1 MDGEANV
8 GRSVGADAPAEPV
21 EASLPPG
28 YESDTLE
35 LMVRDPTSAHAYWD
49 LSVDRINVAVAPH
62 HRQRALLRL
71 IEVPSGHLLA
81 EYAVPAER
89 GSQAVALPR
98 ADSPYLVE
106 LAVMHNYQWVV
117 LARSNVVHAPPTTAR
132 VATTPA
138 FVNRAQQLRLL
149 ADTRDREPGDAG
161 GDIEAAP
168 TRRADHVEQA
178 ADAPVSAGPPA
189 RLSTETPPPPAGSEL
204 RPPPGERFAPAGSE
218 ARLTRREPVRI
229 PFVMARS
236 AATAASTAAA
246 LDALAAAVWLGRD
259 PIDVLHA
266 GRTLA
271 SALADAGMSS
281 GPVVA
286 ILDPP
291 GPDVAPPE
299 PAGSHPSSPGSD
311 AYTVSESPDGSITV
325 ADRDGNFITY
335 SPVGSSGVGV
345 SGGRSAAAIVGV
357 RHEL

>member
-1 MDGEANV
+1 VDGEAN
-8 GRSVGADAPAEPV
+8 ADTLLGGDALGGVV

-49 LSVDRINVAVAPH
+49 LSVARINTVLAP
-62 HRQRALLRL
+62 RDRRRAFLRL
-71 IEVPSGHLLA
+71 IGVPGGCLLA

-89 GSQAVALPR
+89 GSQAVALPQ
-98 ADSPYLVE
+98 ADGSYLVE
-106 LAVMHNYQWVV
+106 LAVMRNYQWVV

-138 FVNRAQQLRLL
+138 FVSRAQQLRLL
-149 ADTRDREPGDAG
+149 AESGGRELGRPG
-161 GDIEAAP
+161 GDLVAAP
-168 TRRADHVEQA
+168 TRAGNVEQA
-178 ADAPVSAGPPA
+178 AGAPVSVGAPGRMA
-189 RLSTETPPPPAGSEL
+189 SETRPLPAGSEL
-204 RPPPGERFAPAGSE
+204 RPASELRFAQAGSE

-229 PFVMARS
+229 PFVMPGS
-236 AATAASTAAA
+236 AALTPPAAAA

-259 PIDVLHA
+259 PIDVLRA

-271 SALADAGMSS
+271 SALANAGMSS

-299 PAGSHPSSPGSD
+299 PAGSHRSSPGSE

-325 ADRDGNFITY
+325 ADRDGDFITY
-335 SPVGSSGVGV
+335 SPVASGGVGV

-357 RHEL
+357 PHEL